1 MSQKVRQLSQKE
13 VEEIDVNDIA
23 YYTLTDG
30 TIVHIKNEG
39 TGRPPK
45 RSYQPKKQ
53 LMIKSK
59 QANTYSKYKYQN
71 QNTFSA
77 KNKRVYT
84 SIGKN
89 RTYQQPRSQFMT
101 LNRYR
106 HQYQKNQKNQKKEQ
120 SKNEKNSQKK
130 PLVSSRI
137 ITRTKRPGNILQP
150 GDNYGYYVSGKQKSL
165 NYSQNQQRQLN
176 NVCTCNNQMLLGSIN
191 CNAQLLNGQI
201 VDNQLLDQLNLK
213 YLSLSGNQIIN
224 GGVMK
229 KQLYKLVEAIPTTLA
244 DVSLMQIQNLK
255 TINCQ
260 HNLNNYIIGRS
271 RSQNFRL
278 TNNSI
283 LNNSTCTCPIG
294 RSLI

>member
-53 LMIKSK
+53 LMTKSK

-137 ITRTKRPGNILQP
+137 ITMFFLSRRFVGI
-150 GDNYGYYVSGKQKSL
+150 SL
-165 NYSQNQQRQLN
+165 
-176 NVCTCNNQMLLGSIN
+176 
-191 CNAQLLNGQI
+191 
-201 VDNQLLDQLNLK
+201 
-213 YLSLSGNQIIN
+213 LSVGCSCVAG
-224 GGVMK
+224 
-229 KQLYKLVEAIPTTLA
+229 E
-244 DVSLMQIQNLK
+244 
-255 TINCQ
+255 
-260 HNLNNYIIGRS
+260 
-271 RSQNFRL
+271 
-278 TNNSI
+278 
-283 LNNSTCTCPIG
+283 
-294 RSLI
+294 